1 MKEHIF
7 LLPHKIPQEY
17 TIIIS
22 SLNLKK
28 TKT

>member
-17 TIIIS
+17 TIIS